1 MTIAIVLI
9 VAFAL
14 IISVLAVI
22 LNKKSQE
29 ITKTKSDYSTL
40 ETDYNEMYE
49 RYKGIINVETV
60 IHNRTNEL
68 NELVSKLE
76 KLGNEFALENARL
89 NRDFQTKRGV
99 YESLLKEV
107 SLLEENLE
115 DISYGLYK
123 PHFTYSTSEEFKQS
137 LTKSVDKQKELIRA
151 EKATFCPRA
160 WVVEGSAEK
169 GKKMVKE
176 ASKLMLRAFNGE
188 CDAAI
193 AKVSWNNISNMEE
206 RIKKAFDGL
215 NKLGSTNQISITDY
229 YRDLKLEELW
239 LEFELQQ
246 KIQAEKEEQRAI
258 REQMRE
264 EEKALK
270 ELEKAAKDAQ
280 LEEER
285 YQKAL
290 DKAKLDVEKATG
302 AELEKLNSKIA
313 ELNASLANA
322 HTQKERAISQAQ
334 LTKSGHVY
342 IISNIGSFGE
352 NVYKI
357 GMTRRLEPMD
367 RVRELGDASVPF
379 DFDVHGMIYSDNAP
393 ALENTLHRHLESKR
407 LNLVN
412 NRAEFFVTSIDEI
425 EQIIKEFNLT
435 VKLTKL
441 AEAQEYRESIS
452 IREEKAR
459 QVHNNSEIHKT
470 QAEKQLER
478 FPTSLSA

>member
-1 MTIAIVLI
+1 MIA
-9 VAFAL
+9 VAFIVVLAL
-14 IISVLAVI
+14 IISILAVFLI
-22 LNKKSQE
+22 KKSE
-29 ITKTKSDYSTL
+29 AIKKAKEEFTSIES
-40 ETDYNEMYE
+40 DYNEMYE
-49 RYKGIINVETV
+49 RYKGVINVETEL
-60 IHNRTNEL
+60 HNRTTEL
-68 NELVSKLE
+68 NALVAKLDN
-76 KLGNEFALENARL
+76 LGNQFALENSKL
-89 NRDFQTKRGV
+89 NKDFQNKRTV

-107 SLLEENLE
+107 SLLEENLD
-115 DISYGLYK
+115 DISYGIYK
-123 PHFTYSTSEEFKQS
+123 PHFTYATSDEYKES
-137 LTKSVDKQKELIRA
+137 LIKSVEKQKETIRL
-151 EKATFCPRA
+151 EKATLCA
-160 WVVEGSAEK
+160 HNWIVEGSAEK

-193 AKVSWNNISNMEE
+193 AKVSWNNISNMEA
-206 RIKKAFDGL
+206 RINKAFEAL
-215 NKLGSTNQISITDY
+215 NKLGSTNKISITDY

-239 LEFELQQ
+239 LEFELQK
-246 KIQAEKEEQRAI
+246 KIQAEKEEQRTI

-280 LEEER
+280 IEEER
-285 YQKAL
+285 YEKAL
-290 DKAKLDVEKATG
+290 EKAKLEVEKASG
-302 AELEKLNSKIA
+302 AELEKLNAKIA
-313 ELNASLANA
+313 ELNANLENA
-322 HTQKERAISQAQ
+322 HIQKDRAISQAQ

-342 IISNIGSFGE
+342 IISNIGSFGD
-352 NVYKI
+352 NIYKI

-367 RVRELGDASVPF
+367 RVKELGDASVPF

-393 ALENTLHRHLESKR
+393 ALENTLHRHLENKR
-407 LNLVN
+407 LNLAN
-412 NRAEFFVTSIDEI
+412 TRAEFFVTSIDEI

-441 AEAQEYRESIS
+441 AEAKEFRESNS

-459 QVHNNSEIHKT
+459 QLNNKSEIHKT

>member
-1 MTIAIVLI
+1 MIAVSFIVVLL
-9 VAFAL
+9 L
-14 IISVLAVI
+14 IISVLAVFLI
-22 LNKKSQE
+22 KKSEAIKQSKDE
-29 ITKTKSDYSTL
+29 FTSIES
-40 ETDYNEMYE
+40 DYNEMYE
-49 RYKGIINVETV
+49 RYKGVINVETEL
-60 IHNRTNEL
+60 HNRTTEL
-68 NELVSKLE
+68 NALVTKLDN
-76 KLGNEFALENARL
+76 LGNEFALENAKL
-89 NRDFQTKRGV
+89 NRDFQNKRTV

-115 DISYGLYK
+115 DISYGIYK
-123 PHFTYSTSEEFKQS
+123 PHFTYATSDEYKES
-137 LTKSVDKQKELIRA
+137 LIKSVEKQKETIRL
-151 EKATFCPRA
+151 EKATLCA
-160 WVVEGSAEK
+160 HNWIVEGSAEK

-193 AKVSWNNISNMEE
+193 AKVTWNNISNMEA
-206 RIKKAFDGL
+206 RIAKAFEAL
-215 NKLGSTNQISITDY
+215 NKLGSTNKISITDY

-239 LEFELQQ
+239 LEFELQK
-246 KIQAEKEEQRAI
+246 KIQAEKEEQRSI

-280 LEEER
+280 IEEER
-285 YQKAL
+285 YEKAL
-290 DKAKLDVEKATG
+290 EKAKLEVEKASG
-302 AELEKLNSKIA
+302 AELEKLNAKIA
-313 ELNASLANA
+313 ELNANLENA

-342 IISNIGSFGE
+342 IISNIGSFGD
-352 NVYKI
+352 NIYKI
-357 GMTRRLEPMD
+357 GMTRRLEPLD
-367 RVRELGDASVPF
+367 RVKELGDASVPF

-393 ALENTLHRHLESKR
+393 ALENTLHRHLENKR
-407 LNLVN
+407 LNLAN
-412 NRAEFFVTSIDEI
+412 TRAEFFVTSIDEI

-441 AEAQEYRESIS
+441 AEAKEFRESNS

-459 QVHNNSEIHKT
+459 QLQNKSEIHKT
-470 QAEKQLER
+470 EAEKKLER

>member
-1 MTIAIVLI
+1 MIA
-9 VAFAL
+9 VAFIVVLLL
-14 IISVLAVI
+14 IISVLAVFLI
-22 LNKKSQE
+22 KKSEAIKQSKDE
-29 ITKTKSDYSTL
+29 FTSIES
-40 ETDYNEMYE
+40 DYNEMYE
-49 RYKGIINVETV
+49 RYKGVINVETEL
-60 IHNRTNEL
+60 HNRTTEL
-68 NELVSKLE
+68 NALVTKLDN
-76 KLGNEFALENARL
+76 LGNEFALENAKL
-89 NRDFQTKRGV
+89 NRDFQNKRTV

-115 DISYGLYK
+115 DISYGIYK
-123 PHFTYSTSEEFKQS
+123 PHFTYATSDEYKES
-137 LTKSVDKQKELIRA
+137 LIKSVEKQKETIRL
-151 EKATFCPRA
+151 EKATLCA
-160 WVVEGSAEK
+160 HNWIVEGSAEK

-193 AKVSWNNISNMEE
+193 AKVSWNNISNMEA
-206 RIKKAFDGL
+206 RINKAFEAL
-215 NKLGSTNQISITDY
+215 NKLGSTNKISITDY

-239 LEFELQQ
+239 LEFELQK
-246 KIQAEKEEQRAI
+246 KIQAEKEEQRSI

-280 LEEER
+280 IEEER
-285 YQKAL
+285 YEKAL
-290 DKAKLDVEKATG
+290 EKAKLEVEKASG
-302 AELEKLNSKIA
+302 AELEKLNAKIA
-313 ELNASLANA
+313 ELNANLENA
-322 HTQKERAISQAQ
+322 HIQKERAISQAQ

-342 IISNIGSFGE
+342 IISNIGSFGD
-352 NVYKI
+352 NIYKI

-367 RVRELGDASVPF
+367 RVKELGDASVPF

-393 ALENTLHRHLESKR
+393 ALENTLHRHLENKR
-407 LNLVN
+407 LNLAN
-412 NRAEFFVTSIDEI
+412 TRAEFFVTSIDEI

-441 AEAQEYRESIS
+441 AEAKEFRESNS

-459 QVHNNSEIHKT
+459 QLNNKSEIHKT

>member
-1 MTIAIVLI
+1 MIA
-9 VAFAL
+9 VAFIVVLAL
-14 IISVLAVI
+14 IISILAVFLI
-22 LNKKSQE
+22 KKSE
-29 ITKTKSDYSTL
+29 AIKKVKGEFTSIES
-40 ETDYNEMYE
+40 DYNEMYE
-49 RYKGIINVETV
+49 RYKGVINLETEL
-60 IHNRTNEL
+60 HNRTTEL
-68 NELVSKLE
+68 NALVAKLDN
-76 KLGNEFALENARL
+76 LGNQFALENSKL
-89 NRDFQTKRGV
+89 NKDFQNKRTV

-115 DISYGLYK
+115 DISYGIYK
-123 PHFTYSTSEEFKQS
+123 PHFTYATSDEYKES
-137 LTKSVDKQKELIRA
+137 LIKSVEKQKETIRL
-151 EKATFCPRA
+151 EKATFCPQN
-160 WVVEGSAEK
+160 WIVEGSAEK

-193 AKVSWNNISNMEE
+193 AKVTWNNISNMEA
-206 RIKKAFDGL
+206 RIKKAFEAL
-215 NKLGSTNQISITDY
+215 NKLGSTNKISITDY

-239 LEFELQQ
+239 LEFELQK
-246 KIQAEKEEQRAI
+246 KIQAEKEEQRTI

-280 LEEER
+280 IEEER
-285 YQKAL
+285 YEKAL
-290 DKAKLDVEKATG
+290 EKAKLEVEKASG
-302 AELEKLNSKIA
+302 AELEKLNAKIA
-313 ELNASLANA
+313 ELNANLENA
-322 HTQKERAISQAQ
+322 HIQKERAISQAQ

-342 IISNIGSFGE
+342 IISNIGSFGD
-352 NVYKI
+352 NIYKI
-357 GMTRRLEPMD
+357 GMTRRLEPLD
-367 RVRELGDASVPF
+367 RVKELGDASVPF

-393 ALENTLHRHLESKR
+393 ALENTLHRHLENKR
-407 LNLVN
+407 LNLAN
-412 NRAEFFVTSIDEI
+412 TRAEFFVTSIDEI

-441 AEAQEYRESIS
+441 AEAKEFRESNS

-459 QVHNNSEIHKT
+459 QLNNKSEIHKT